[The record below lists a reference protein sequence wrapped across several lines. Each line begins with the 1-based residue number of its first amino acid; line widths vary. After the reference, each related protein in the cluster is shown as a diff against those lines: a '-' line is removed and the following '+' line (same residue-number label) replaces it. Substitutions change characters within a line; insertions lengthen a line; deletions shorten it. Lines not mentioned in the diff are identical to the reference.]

1 MTNFLIFFIVVFIVA
16 LLILWMM
23 LDYQFTRLKQPLV
36 IIVAKDLKTE
46 DKEML
51 LDAIKNHK
59 DQVQVVDPCG
69 YIQS

>member
-1 MTNFLIFFIVVFIVA
+1 MA
-16 LLILWMM
+16 LLILWMI

-36 IIVAKDLKTE
+36 IIVCEDLKTE

>member
-23 LDYQFTRLKQPLV
+23 LDYQFTRLKRPLV
-36 IIVAKDLKTE
+36 IIVCEELKTE

-51 LDAIKNHK
+51 LDTIKNHK

>member
-16 LLILWMM
+16 LLILWMI

-36 IIVAKDLKTE
+36 IIVCEDLKTE

>member
-1 MTNFLIFFIVVFIVA
+1 MTNFLIFFIVVFIIA

-23 LDYQFTRLKQPLV
+23 LDYQFTRLKRPLV
-36 IIVAKDLKTE
+36 IIVCEELKTE

-59 DQVQVVDPCG
+59 DQVKLVDPCG

>member
-23 LDYQFTRLKQPLV
+23 LDYQFTRLKRPLV

-59 DQVQVVDPCG
+59 DQVQLVDPCG